1 MDPGARPG
9 DYVQLSVID
18 TGAGMSQE
26 VLQRA
31 IEPFFTTKD
40 PGKGT
45 GLGLSSVFGFAKQSG
60 GFATLASKV
69 GRGTTVNLYLPR
81 AAEGPVQKHAG
92 HTDSSPQGDGELI
105 LVVEDDD
112 LVRKVT
118 LERLE
123 ALGYAVIEARSGPE
137 AIERLKSDEPIALVF
152 SDIVM
157 PGGMTGHDL
166 ARWVLA
172 AKPCVKVL
180 LTSGYNAERGH
191 NAIAHIKVLAKPY
204 TFTEL
209 AHSIHEALDTAPA
222 QADVTSP
229 VNT

>member
-1 MDPGARPG
+1 MNGQQLAGEAAKLDPSLKVLFTSGYTENALTHNGKLEPGVLLLSKPYGHADLARM
-9 DYVQLSVID
+9 VRKALS
-18 TGAGMSQE
+18 
-26 VLQRA
+26 
-31 IEPFFTTKD
+31 
-40 PGKGT
+40 
-45 GLGLSSVFGFAKQSG
+45 
-60 GFATLASKV
+60 
-69 GRGTTVNLYLPR
+69 LPR
-81 AAEGPVQKHAG
+81 AAEGPVQKQAG

-105 LVVEDDD
+105 LVVENDD

-137 AIERLKSDEPIALVF
+137 AIERLKADEPIALVF
-152 SDIVM
+152 SDIVVA
-157 PGGMTGHDL
+157 GGMTGHDL

-180 LTSGYNAERGH
+180 LTSGYNAERRNNGM
-191 NAIAHIKVLAKPY
+191 AHIKVLTKPY